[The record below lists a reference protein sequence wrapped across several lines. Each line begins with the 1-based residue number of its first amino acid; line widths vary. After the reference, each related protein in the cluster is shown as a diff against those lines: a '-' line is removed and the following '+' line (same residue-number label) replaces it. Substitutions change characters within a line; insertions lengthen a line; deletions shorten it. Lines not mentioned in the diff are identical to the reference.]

1 MSNDNDPSAFG
12 FHGYCPVCGKAMM
25 IVEVTP
31 KDDEQPEVRT
41 FQCPDCDHLLR
52 MEVEE

>member
-1 MSNDNDPSAFG
+1 
-12 FHGYCPVCGKAMM
+12 MM

-31 KDDEQPEVRT
+31 KDGEQPEVRT